1 MDIRLV
7 GSLLTFN
14 SYVIYHRAD
23 CVVYLNSTSLTCSLT
38 NKGRVG
44 IYGGLS
50 GTVVAM
56 TILRCILLYVLLLR
70 ASHILH
76 NRMFQA
82 ILRAPVLFFDTNPI
96 GKIYKGATIKL
107 CILLFKGRILNRF
120 SKDVDYLDNLL
131 PFTLVEYV
139 TVSIIRSKQIYN
151 QLSIIHNLCYIAT
164 LPICCCSH
172 YCNNS
177 NSIHAYSSNITLG
190 NIIDFTVVLLK
201 NKQRHQKTRSPRY
214 VFSLLIYS
222 SLIVFEFLIL

>member
-14 SYVIYHRAD
+14 SNVIYHRGD

-38 NKGRVG
+38 NKARVG

-56 TILRCILLYVLLLR
+56 TIFRCILLFVLLLR

-96 GKIYKGATIKL
+96 GNIYKGVTIKL
-107 CILLFKGRILNRF
+107 
-120 SKDVDYLDNLL
+120 Y
-131 PFTLVEYV
+131 
-139 TVSIIRSKQIYN
+139 
-151 QLSIIHNLCYIAT
+151 
-164 LPICCCSH
+164 
-172 YCNNS
+172 
-177 NSIHAYSSNITLG
+177 
-190 NIIDFTVVLLK
+190 
-201 NKQRHQKTRSPRY
+201 
-214 VFSLLIYS
+214 
-222 SLIVFEFLIL
+222 SLIQRSHPE